1 MTSMRLKADLTLL
14 LAALIWGLAFVAQ
27 RTAAEATGI
36 LIYNASRFL
45 LGGIILLVVLRF
57 KLKLD
62 AAGWRSTILVGLIL
76 GTASFLQQAG
86 MRITTAGNA
95 GFITAIYVV
104 LVPLWLALFWK
115 RKTGKIVWVA
125 ALITL
130 AGGAMLSGGSLNGFN
145 FGDGLELLG
154 AGMWAFHVIFVERM
168 VQKVDVLSFAVGQYL
183 TAGLVSAVL
192 GLVFEWQSL
201 PSLGGQWL
209 SILYTGIFST
219 AIAFTLQ
226 ALAQRHAPPADAAVL
241 LSTEAVFAALAGW
254 LILNEQLAPIQ
265 IVGAVLILAA
275 VLLVQMWPKKA
286 VLSS

>member
-1 MTSMRLKADLTLL
+1 
-14 LAALIWGLAFVAQ
+14 
-27 RTAAEATGI
+27 
-36 LIYNASRFL
+36 
-45 LGGIILLVVLRF
+45 
-57 KLKLD
+57 
-62 AAGWRSTILVGLIL
+62 
-76 GTASFLQQAG
+76 LQQAG

-115 RKTGKIVWVA
+115 RKTGNIVWVA

-130 AGGAMLSGGSLNGFN
+130 AGGAMLSGGSLNGFK

-183 TAGLVSAVL
+183 TAGLGSAVL

-265 IVGAVLILAA
+265 IVGAVFILAA
-275 VLLVQMWPKKA
+275 VLLVQMWPKKE
-286 VLSS
+286 VLSA

>member
-154 AGMWAFHVIFVERM
+154 TGMWAFHVIFVERM

-192 GLVFEWQSL
+192 GLVFEWHSL

-275 VLLVQMWPKKA
+275 VLLVQMWPKKE
-286 VLSS
+286 VLSA